1 MSVIPCIRNKP
12 RLICGFS
19 KSRSSCAGYTDH
31 RDIAGQIAVH
41 CSSDHI
47 VYNVPQTIGCGLL
60 ATAELVGEVFLIDS
74 HQV

>member
-1 MSVIPCIRNKP
+1 MSVFACIRDKSA
-12 RLICGFS
+12 LICGFS
-19 KSRSSCAGYTDH
+19 KSKSSCAGYTDH
-31 RDIAGQIAVH
+31 RDIAGQIAVP

-47 VYNVPQTIGCGLL
+47 VYNMPQTIGCGLL

>member
-1 MSVIPCIRNKP
+1 MSGFACFKNKSG
-12 RLICGFS
+12 LTCGFS
-19 KSRSSCAGYTDH
+19 KSKSSCAGFTDH

-47 VYNVPQTIGCGLL
+47 VYNMPQTIGCGLL
-60 ATAELVGEVFLIDS
+60 ATAELVGEFFLIDS